1 MTNKQSKNRG
11 DITSMK
17 LRTQM
22 WWDVTLN
29 THMWVQ
35 TGRGRGQ
42 KIGHNQCPE
51 TCNLILQKTVD
62 WYLTG

>member
-29 THMWVQ
+29 MGYKPVGGGVKKSVITNAQ
-35 TGRGRGQ
+35 RPAISSYKKQSTG
-42 KIGHNQCPE
+42 I
-51 TCNLILQKTVD
+51 
-62 WYLTG
+62 